1 MDNRRNFYRIL
12 RVQPDASFDVIQ
24 QSYRSLMQ
32 KLRLHPDLGGEERNA
47 RIINQAYAILRNPEL
62 RAEYD
67 IELLK
72 RYHIKTLS
80 SGGKFNSEVAASK
93 QHETS
98 YGKKNQRNYY
108 RVLHI
113 QNDAELE
120 IIQAS
125 YHVLSKQLT
134 GNKLRLLIEAFAV
147 VGDQIRRMQ
156 YDTLLKLYSHTASV
170 EKLKGTTQ
178 LEKQPSEDKDEN
190 NTMMVSIAGHE
201 NERSIKQKIAL
212 NKAYES
218 IIEHYC
224 QFCKTPYVDGSF
236 MDQKHYCIECSSPLS
251 SPADSFIST
260 PRRSLP
266 RMQQSE
272 KANIYVYWPENP
284 TQVLLED
291 LSPTG
296 LNFSSQ
302 AALDVHQ
309 IIKVDAHHFK
319 ALAQV
324 AYCRR
329 NHSSYSIGASFL
341 TIAFHHTT
349 GSFLS
354 TSA

>member
-47 RIINQAYAILRNPEL
+47 RIINQAFSILRNPQL
-62 RAEYD
+62 RAAYD
-67 IELLK
+67 AKLLN
-72 RYHIKTLS
+72 RYNIKTLS
-80 SGGKFNSEVAASK
+80 SGGTFNSGVTASK
-93 QHETS
+93 QHETA

-108 RVLHI
+108 RILHI
-113 QNDAELE
+113 QNDAESE

-125 YHVLSKQLT
+125 YRALSKQLT
-134 GNKLRLLIEAFAV
+134 GEKLQLIIEAFAV

-170 EKLKGTTQ
+170 EKLKCAAQ
-178 LEKQPSEDKDEN
+178 LEKQPDER
-190 NTMMVSIAGHE
+190 NTMIASTTDYG
-201 NERSIKQKIAL
+201 NKRNIKQETTLKE
-212 NKAYES
+212 AYES

-224 QFCKTPYVDGSF
+224 QFCKTPYVDRSF
-236 MDQKHYCIECSSPLS
+236 MDQNQSCAECSSPLS
-251 SPADSFIST
+251 SPADSFVSA

-272 KANIYVYWPENP
+272 KANIYLYWPDNP

-296 LNFSSQ
+296 LNFSTQ
-302 AALDVHQ
+302 TPLDIHQ

-319 ALAQV
+319 AIAQV
-324 AYCRR
+324 AYCRHNNSTYR
-329 NHSSYSIGASFL
+329 IGVSFL
-341 TIAFHHTT
+341 TIEFLRTT

>member
-62 RAEYD
+62 RAAYD
-67 IELLK
+67 TELLN
-72 RYHIKTLS
+72 RYNIKTLS
-80 SGGKFNSEVAASK
+80 NGGKFNSGIAASE
-93 QHETS
+93 QHKTS
-98 YGKKNQRNYY
+98 NNQENQRNYY
-108 RVLHI
+108 RILHI

-125 YHVLSKQLT
+125 YRVLSKQLT
-134 GNKLRLLIEAFAV
+134 GKKLQLLIVAFAV
-147 VGDQIRRMQ
+147 VGDQMRRLQ

-170 EKLKGTTQ
+170 EKLKYAVQ
-178 LEKQPSEDKDEN
+178 LEKQSDES
-190 NTMMVSIAGHE
+190 NTMIVSTTGHG
-201 NERSIKQKIAL
+201 NKRNIKQEIAL
-212 NKAYES
+212 NEAYKS
-218 IIEHYC
+218 IIDHYC

-236 MDQKHYCIECSSPLS
+236 MDKNHSCTECSSPLS
-251 SPADSFIST
+251 SPADSFVNT

-272 KANIYVYWPENP
+272 KANIYVHWPENP

-296 LNFSSQ
+296 LNFSTQ
-302 AALDVHQ
+302 APLDIHQ

-319 ALAQV
+319 AIAQV
-324 AYCRR
+324 AYCRH
-329 NHSSYSIGASFL
+329 NNSTYSIGASFL
-341 TIAFHHTT
+341 TIEFLSAT

>member
-1 MDNRRNFYRIL
+1 MNNRRNFYRIL

-62 RAEYD
+62 RAAYD
-67 IELLK
+67 AKLLNQ
-72 RYHIKTLS
+72 YNIKTLS
-80 SGGKFNSEVAASK
+80 SGGKFNSGKTASK

-108 RVLHI
+108 RILHL

-125 YHVLSKQLT
+125 YRVLSGQLT
-134 GNKLRLLIEAFAV
+134 GKKLQLIVEAFAV
-147 VGDQIRRMQ
+147 VGDQIRRTQ

-170 EKLKGTTQ
+170 EKLKCAVQ
-178 LEKQPSEDKDEN
+178 LEKQPDESH
-190 NTMMVSIAGHE
+190 TMVVSTTGRG
-201 NERSIKQKIAL
+201 NKRNIKQEIAL
-212 NKAYES
+212 NKAYKS

-224 QFCKTPYVDGSF
+224 QFCKTPYVNGSF
-236 MDQKHYCIECSSPLS
+236 MDQSHSCTECSSPLS
-251 SPADSFIST
+251 SPADSFVSA

-272 KANIYVYWPENP
+272 KANIYAYWPENP

-291 LSPTG
+291 LSPKG
-296 LNFSSQ
+296 LNFSTQ
-302 AALDVHQ
+302 APLDIHQ

-319 ALAQV
+319 AIAQV
-324 AYCRR
+324 AYCRH
-329 NHSSYSIGASFL
+329 NDSIYSIGASFL
-341 TIAFHHTT
+341 TIEFLSTT

>member
-1 MDNRRNFYRIL
+1 MNNRRNFYRIL
-12 RVQPDASFDVIQ
+12 RVQPDATNNVIQ

-62 RAEYD
+62 RAAYD
-67 IELLK
+67 AKLLN
-72 RYHIKTLS
+72 RYNIKTLS
-80 SGGKFNSEVAASK
+80 TGGKFNSGVTASK

-108 RVLHI
+108 RILHI

-125 YHVLSKQLT
+125 YRVLSQQLT
-134 GNKLRLLIEAFAV
+134 GKKLQLLIEAFAV

-170 EKLKGTTQ
+170 EKLKCTTQ
-178 LEKQPSEDKDEN
+178 PEKQPGEDEN
-190 NTMMVSIAGHE
+190 NTMTILTTGHG
-201 NERSIKQKIAL
+201 NKRNIKQEIAL
-212 NKAYES
+212 NEAYES
-218 IIEHYC
+218 IIEYYC

-236 MDQKHYCIECSSPLS
+236 MDKKHSCIECSSPLS
-251 SPADSFIST
+251 SPADSFVST
-260 PRRSLP
+260 PRRSLS

-296 LNFSSQ
+296 LNFSTQ
-302 AALDVHQ
+302 APLDLHQ

-319 ALAQV
+319 AIAQV
-324 AYCRR
+324 AYCRH
-329 NHSSYSIGASFL
+329 NNSTYSIGASFL
-341 TIAFHHTT
+341 TIEFLRTT
-349 GSFLS
+349 ASFLS